1 MVPAGPLGAEEA
13 GETKEAGDV
22 EGKGLPLPDPAWGLG
37 LDLGGEGVVIG
48 HGVEGGPCH

>member
-1 MVPAGPLGAEEA
+1 MHHSDGARLLVPAGPLGAEEA

-37 LDLGGEGVVIG
+37 LDLGGRAW
-48 HGVEGGPCH
+48 